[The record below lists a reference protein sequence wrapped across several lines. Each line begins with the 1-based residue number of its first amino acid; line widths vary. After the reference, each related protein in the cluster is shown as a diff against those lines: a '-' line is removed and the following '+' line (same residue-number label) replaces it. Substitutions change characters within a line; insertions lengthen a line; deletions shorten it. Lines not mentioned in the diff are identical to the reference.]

1 VRARVSGEPEATPP
15 SPPRVLVDLASLE
28 KVDLVSRSRAR
39 PSFRRVGPTHSLSA
53 NRPHHAA
60 LADNDRSALL
70 TIGRLARES
79 RLVLCTYA
87 EFEGAGSPDAWRGT
101 WRALLGEVPVTW
113 IEPALD
119 RVSLG
124 DDVFRDGA
132 QSGALARLCARLKV
146 GDVQA
151 EALPGTGAPSDAAV
165 PEGTTGA
172 DAPTSPRPP
181 APHDLDR
188 FRELAARVQGHHL
201 ADLFHLWSAERAGCG
216 YWLTLDPALGPFLR
230 EWVEPGLRHPLRCDA
245 VLPNHLLS
253 RIGIQDRDSLAGA
266 GARVV
271 ELTPRPEQD

>member
-1 VRARVSGEPEATPP
+1 VATPP

-53 NRPHHAA
+53 NRPHHPA
-60 LADNDRSALL
+60 LADVDRSALL
-70 TIGRLARES
+70 TIGRLARET

-119 RVSLG
+119 RSSLG
-124 DDVFRDGA
+124 NDVFRDGA

-146 GDVQA
+146 GDVQ
-151 EALPGTGAPSDAAV
+151 SDA
-165 PEGTTGA
+165 PESDATTDAASDAPAA
-172 DAPTSPRPP
+172 DATHARPAP
-181 APHDLDR
+181 AAPHDLDR

-201 ADLFHLWSAERAGCG
+201 ADLFHLWSAERAGCD

-271 ELTPRPEQD
+271 ELTPRPKPD